1 MTHKSLFISR
11 ASIQAHKGMVLLRID
26 IDEKITKYI
35 ALFQELIF
43 LYFFV
48 SFYRRMEQYLDIHM
62 WLDFKHLKVI
72 L

>member
-35 ALFQELIF
+35 
-43 LYFFV
+43 
-48 SFYRRMEQYLDIHM
+48 S
-62 WLDFKHLKVI
+62 
-72 L
+72 